1 MNKDTLRS
9 IIYIIVAILLSV
21 LAVQVFIWL
30 LPIILIVLLASF
42 IYSKMKD
49 VNPRFEKSKS
59 KSTTKTRKNKKI
71 IIDEE
76 NND

>member
-9 IIYIIVAILLSV
+9 IIYLIVAILLSV
-21 LAVQVFIWL
+21 IAIQVFIWL
-30 LPIILIVLLASF
+30 LPIILIILLASF

-49 VNPRFEKSKS
+49 ANPRFVHTEHE
-59 KSTTKTRKNKKI
+59 TKTNKRKNKKI